1 MMGKALGAGRPTD
14 CTPEVVRRICEALRM
29 GCTRDAAAAAGLISR
44 QTLANWLNRG
54 ADGVEPYLGF
64 VEQVQRAED
73 EAEQILLATIQAQ
86 APQDWKAAAW
96 ILERR
101 RPQQWARTQRTE
113 LSGPEGGAIRM
124 QAQVVE
130 IPAQAPT
137 AAAWAAQVADAR
149 EAEEGEAFVD
159 GEG

>member
-1 MMGKALGAGRPTD
+1 
-14 CTPEVVRRICEALRM
+14 M
-29 GCTRDAAAAAGLISR
+29 GCTRDAAAAAGPISR

-113 LSGPEGGAIRM
+113 LTGANGGAVQM

-130 IPAQAPT
+130 IPAQAAT
-137 AAAWAAQVADAR
+137 AAAWAAQVAADDR
-149 EAEEGEAFVD
+149 GDSEAGGD
-159 GEG
+159 DC